1 MYFEK
6 QKELININMETWKAK
21 LEDWTEFIISWIDK
35 IKDTIEKIAFIESKW
50 YRVAL

>member
-6 QKELININMETWKAK
+6 QKELININMKTWLAK
-21 LEDWTEFIISWIDK
+21 LEDWTEFIISWIEN

-50 YRVAL
+50 